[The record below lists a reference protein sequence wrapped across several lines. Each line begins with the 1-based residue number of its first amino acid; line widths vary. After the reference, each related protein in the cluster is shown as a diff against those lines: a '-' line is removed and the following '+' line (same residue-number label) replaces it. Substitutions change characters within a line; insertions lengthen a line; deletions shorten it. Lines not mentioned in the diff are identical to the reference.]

1 MIAGD
6 PTFEKY
12 RNKVQENIAK
22 KEKVIREINKRKSI
36 EYNDQLCKKLF
47 SQMNDSN
54 CEALIQQYCE
64 SKLDDNKTEVLL
76 NNFEAVIKKRLA
88 EVEKSK
94 NPALKPST

>member
-36 EYNDQLCKKLF
+36 EFNDQLCKRLF

-88 EVEKSK
+88 EV
-94 NPALKPST
+94 

>member
-1 MIAGD
+1 M
-6 PTFEKY
+6 
-12 RNKVQENIAK
+12 AK
-22 KEKVIREINKRKSI
+22 KEKIIKEINKQKSI
-36 EYNDQLCKKLF
+36 AKNDQLCKSLF
-47 SQMNDSN
+47 SQMNDHN

-76 NNFEAVIKKRLA
+76 NNFESVIKTRLV